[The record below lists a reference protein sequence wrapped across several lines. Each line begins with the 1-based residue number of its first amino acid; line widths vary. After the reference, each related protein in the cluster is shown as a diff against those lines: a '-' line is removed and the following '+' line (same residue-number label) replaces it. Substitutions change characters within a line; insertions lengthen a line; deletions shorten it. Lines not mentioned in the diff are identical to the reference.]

1 MNSNLFFP
9 ILNLPQIF
17 LPGVIQFKSC
27 KQLFEKHAECA
38 LFTLIFICLPS
49 MQTLTANLSIP
60 GYYGQFYFTNEAKLF
75 RFLSRLINSIFIPSK
90 TALKVSHVP
99 SFGYKNK
106 IDKNYIPLD
115 LTYVSWGNE
124 NEFKR

>member
-1 MNSNLFFP
+1 MDEKD
-9 ILNLPQIF
+9 IRRCAIF
-17 LPGVIQFKSC
+17 LLIFVY
-27 KQLFEKHAECA
+27 AE
-38 LFTLIFICLPS
+38 LRLDWSHFTLIFICLPS

-99 SFGYKNK
+99 SLGYKNK

-115 LTYVSWGNE
+115 LTYGSWGNE